1 MTRRSFLKAAGIGI
15 AALAAPRLLNA
26 AADADKKPGR
36 PNIVLIMAD
45 DMGFSDVGCYGGEIR
60 TPNIDALAAGGIR
73 FTQFHNNAK
82 CNPTRATLL
91 TGLYSQQIN
100 EGAMTRC
107 ATIAEALAAAG
118 YRTIMAGKW
127 HAPKLPTDRGFDRYF
142 GLADGC
148 CNYFNPGKQRP
159 GEPAPGRK
167 LATWRRWGIEHE
179 SLSPYTPEDK
189 NFYTTDAFTDYAIQR
204 LDEYAKEDKPFLLYL
219 AYTAPHY
226 PLHAWPDDIARYRG
240 KYMGG
245 WDELRKQRYARQV
258 KTGLLDPKVYRLSPR
273 DEASPDWDSV
283 KDKEAWDLKMAV
295 YAAMIDRMDQ
305 NIGRLMAK
313 IRQLGK
319 ADNTLVLFLS
329 DNGGCP
335 ETIHKGTDPNP
346 GGLAGYH
353 TVDAPWANA
362 SNTPFRKYKS
372 TDYEGGACTPLI
384 ACWPA
389 RIKQAGK
396 VTTQLG
402 HIIDIVPTC
411 LDAAGAQPPKTLA
424 GKDGEKLLPPEGASL
439 LPVML
444 GQAETLGDRTI
455 FCAYGGY
462 RAVWQGKWK
471 LLSQRSNPWALYD
484 MSADRTELDDQAAKF
499 PDVVKRLAEAHDEW
513 VRRCKADQDEGRPRA
528 APTGVLRKGAENAE
542 KKKNKKKTK

>member
-1 MTRRSFLKAAGIGI
+1 LKAVGLGA
-15 AALAAPRLLNA
+15 AALAAPRALGADAPLK
-26 AADADKKPGR
+26 AADDR

-45 DMGFSDVGCYGGEIR
+45 DMGFSDVGCYGGEIK

-91 TGLYSQQIN
+91 TGLYSQQIG
-100 EGAMTRC
+100 EGDMRGC
-107 ATIAEALAAAG
+107 ATVAEALGAAG

-148 CNYFNPGKQRP
+148 CNYFNPGEQRP
-159 GEPAPGRK
+159 GEPEPGRK
-167 LATWRRWGIEHE
+167 SPGERRRWGIEDK

-189 NFYTTDAFTDYAIQR
+189 NFYTTDAFTDYAIKC
-204 LDEYAKEDKPFLLYL
+204 LDQYASEAKPFLLYL

-226 PLHAWPDDIARYRG
+226 PLHAWPEDIAKYRG
-240 KYMGG
+240 NYMIG
-245 WDELRKQRYARQV
+245 WDELRKRRYARQIEMGLFDS
-258 KTGLLDPKVYRLSPR
+258 KTCRLSPR
-273 DEASPDWDSV
+273 DEKAPDWESV
-283 KDKEAWDLKMAV
+283 TDKDAWDLKMAV

-305 NIGRLMAK
+305 NIGRVMAK

-319 ADNTLVLFLS
+319 AENTLVMFLA
-329 DNGGCP
+329 DNGGCS
-335 ETIHKGTDPNP
+335 ETINKGTDPKP

-384 ACWPA
+384 AQWPR
-389 RIKQAGK
+389 RIKNGGRI
-396 VTTQLG
+396 TTQLG

-411 LDAAGAQPPKTLA
+411 LDVAGAPAPKTLA
-424 GKDGEKLLPPEGASL
+424 GKSLLPPEGVSL
-439 LPVML
+439 MPALEGKAIP
-444 GQAETLGDRTI
+444 DRTDI
-455 FCAYGGY
+455 FCTYGGY
-462 RAVWQGKWK
+462 RAMWRGKWK
-471 LLSQRSNPWALYD
+471 LLSGPPKKPWELYD
-484 MSADRTELDDQAAKF
+484 MSADRTELDDQAGKCPDTVKEMSAAYEAWQQRCREDDQRSAPESIGDKAK
-499 PDVVKRLAEAHDEW
+499 PAKGSRSAKGSKKSPPKQPKAE
-513 VRRCKADQDEGRPRA
+513 
-528 APTGVLRKGAENAE
+528 
-542 KKKNKKKTK
+542 